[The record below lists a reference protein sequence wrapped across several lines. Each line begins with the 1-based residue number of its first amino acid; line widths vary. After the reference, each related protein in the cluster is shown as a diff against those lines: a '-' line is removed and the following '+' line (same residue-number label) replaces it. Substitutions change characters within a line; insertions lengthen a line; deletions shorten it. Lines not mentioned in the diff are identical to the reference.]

1 MNEKIEKGLSWLDK
15 ALQIVEK
22 YKVKTIFKAFGI
34 IIVLSLVIGFLKN
47 PTWILE
53 KWKQWEEDRHSEQM
67 EWRMSNTAEIQKKLD
82 KLMYSTSA
90 NRVVVLSLHN
100 GLNDINNIPYLR
112 TSAIFETVNNAYP
125 ISQEYQNCILSLIPF
140 SHKLYYEGYF
150 CGDVEEIKEVD
161 KSLYHKLASN
171 GCEHFCAVTIQ
182 GIDKPIGFIFL
193 TYTDMPEH
201 NCEKIKAEVQK
212 TSLEL
217 SVLLE
222 LQNYKKTAK

>member
-1 MNEKIEKGLSWLDK
+1 MNEKIEKGLGWLDK

-22 YKVKTIFKAFGI
+22 YKIKTIFKAFGI

-53 KWKQWEEDRHSEQM
+53 KWKEWEEDRHSEQM

-82 KLMYSTSA
+82 KLMFTTNA
-90 NRVVVLSLHN
+90 NRCVIMSLHN

-150 CGDVEEIKEVD
+150 CGNVEEIKEID

-182 GIDKPIGFIFL
+182 GIDKSIGFIFL
-193 TYTDMPEH
+193 TYTEMPEH
-201 NCEKIKAEVQK
+201 NCDKVLKEVQK
-212 TSLEL
+212 TALEL

>member
-1 MNEKIEKGLSWLDK
+1 MNEKIEKGLGWLDK

-22 YKVKTIFKAFGI
+22 YKIKTIFKAFGI

-47 PTWILE
+47 PTWLLE
-53 KWKQWEEDRHSEQM
+53 KWKEWEETRHSEQM

-112 TSAIFETVNNAYP
+112 TSAIFETVNNTYP
-125 ISQEYQNCILSLIPF
+125 ISQDYQNCILSLIPF

-150 CGDVEEIKEVD
+150 CGNVEEIKEID

-193 TYTDMPEH
+193 TYTEMPEH
-201 NCEKIKAEVQK
+201 NCEKIKAEVQR
-212 TSLEL
+212 TALEL

-222 LQNYKKTAK
+222 LQNYKKTAN